1 MLANYAGVPNDIIT
15 AIVDANTTRMD
26 HVADMI
32 LARQPKTV
40 GVYRLTM
47 KSGSDNFRQ
56 SSIQGVISRL
66 RERGVEVIIYE
77 PVITGE
83 DFEDM
88 PVVNNIITFKQ
99 RSDVII
105 ANRQNEELGDVS
117 EKLYTRDVF
126 VRD

>member
-1 MLANYAGVPNDIIT
+1 
-15 AIVDANTTRMD
+15 MD

-88 PVVNNIITFKQ
+88 PVVNDITAFKQ

>member
-1 MLANYAGVPNDIIT
+1 
-15 AIVDANTTRMD
+15 MD

>member
-1 MLANYAGVPNDIIT
+1 
-15 AIVDANTTRMD
+15 MD
-26 HVADMI
+26 GRRVEKLHEIA
-32 LARQPKTV
+32 
-40 GVYRLTM
+40 YSSLTM

>member
-1 MLANYAGVPNDIIT
+1 
-15 AIVDANTTRMD
+15 
-26 HVADMI
+26 
-32 LARQPKTV
+32 
-40 GVYRLTM
+40 
-47 KSGSDNFRQ
+47 
-56 SSIQGVISRL
+56 
-66 RERGVEVIIYE
+66 VIIYE

-88 PVVNNIITFKQ
+88 PVVNDITAFKQ